1 MQARPVM
8 AMGALATALS
18 AVIIPSN
25 PAGAASSGPAPLAPN
40 LSPQLSLHGIE
51 AVQVA
56 RQISVTTYT
65 VRPGDTLSSIAHKL
79 LGSERYWPEL
89 WWANKKI
96 TNPDEISVGQV
107 LTLPANAGSMPANI
121 VTAAYDA
128 IPKPPPPVVTVSD
141 VQQASQPQ
149 ADPPADPAPVS
160 EAPVSTAG
168 DSGFQACVISRESG
182 GDANIWNDT
191 GHWGLYQFSESTWY
205 ANGGPP
211 GSFGNASQAVQN
223 DVFWNTFRA
232 DGTQPWAP
240 SDGC

>member
-1 MQARPVM
+1 M
-8 AMGALATALS
+8 AVGALATALS
-18 AVIIPSN
+18 AAIVPSS

-40 LSPQLSLHGIE
+40 LSPQPSLHGIE
-51 AVQVA
+51 ATLQA
-56 RQISVTTYT
+56 RQISVATYT

-96 TNPDEISVGQV
+96 TNPDEITVGQV
-107 LTLPANAGSMPANI
+107 LTLPGSAASMPANI

-128 IPKPPPPVVTVSD
+128 IPKPPPPPVVTVSD
-141 VQQASQPQ
+141 VQQQVSQPQ
-149 ADPPADPAPVS
+149 ADPPADPVS

-182 GDANIWNDT
+182 GNAQVMNSTD
-191 GHWGLYQFSESTWY
+191 HYGLYQFSYSTWV
-205 ANGGPP
+205 ANGGDP
-211 GSFGNASQAVQN
+211 STFGNATQAEQN
-223 DVFWNTFRA
+223 QVFWNTFRA

>member
-40 LSPQLSLHGIE
+40 LSPQPSLHGIE
-51 AVQVA
+51 AAFQA
-56 RQISVTTYT
+56 RQISVATYT
-65 VRPGDTLSSIAHKL
+65 VRPGDTLSSIAARL

-107 LTLPANAGSMPANI
+107 LTLPAHAGSMPTSI

-141 VQQASQPQ
+141 VVQQVSQPQ
-149 ADPPADPAPVS
+149 ADPPAAPAS

-182 GDANIWNDT
+182 GNADIWNAS
-191 GHWGLYQFSESTWY
+191 GHWGLYQFDAATWY

-232 DGTQPWAP
+232 RGTEPWAP
-240 SDGC
+240 SDHC